1 MFKKIF
7 QGIHPPT
14 NKHFTAGK
22 PIKDLPLPE
31 KLYIS
36 THQNIGAASQPVVA
50 VGEKVRKGQVIA
62 QADAFV
68 SAPIHAPTS
77 GEIVDLISKSYS
89 PCGECEYIVLQPD
102 FQDNWLAGLNQPQAW
117 ESFSSDELKA
127 RIQAHGLV
135 GMGGAAFPT
144 HVKLQPPSSKQ
155 LEILVVNGAECE
167 PYLTADHR
175 TMLESA
181 TELFTGIAI
190 ILKIL
195 SLKQAYIGIE
205 SNKADAIAHLRQLNH
220 SENIQIVELPC
231 QYPQGAEKMLI
242 KTILQREIP
251 SGGLPMDVGVIVQNV
266 STLVAV
272 ARAVCQNIP
281 LIERTVTI
289 AGDCIA
295 EPQNVRAR
303 IGTTLQFAIEAC
315 GGFTQQPSKIL
326 LGGPMMGI
334 AQNSLNVPII
344 KSTCGILALSP
355 KLAEIP
361 AEHACIRCGSCVT
374 ACPMQLLPNMLIILG
389 ERRLFN
395 VAKEEY
401 NLLDCIECGCC
412 TFVCPAKRNI
422 VQYIRLL
429 KLLNA
434 QNNK

>member
-1 MFKKIF
+1 MFKNFF

-14 NKHFTAGK
+14 NKELTAQK

-36 THQNIGAASQPVVA
+36 THQNIGAPSQPLVSIGDSVL
-50 VGEKVRKGQVIA
+50 KGQVIA
-62 QADAFV
+62 KTNTLV

-77 GEIVDLISKSYS
+77 GKIIELISKSYS
-89 PCGECEYIVLQPD
+89 PCGECDYIVLQPD
-102 FQDNWLAGLNQPQAW
+102 LLDTWLPGLNAAQVWQNLSVP
-117 ESFSSDELKA
+117 ELKA
-127 RIQAHGLV
+127 RIQEYGLV

-144 HVKLQPPSSKQ
+144 HVKLSPPSNKS
-155 LEILVVNGAECE
+155 LDTLIVNGAECE

-181 TELFTGIAI
+181 SELLVGIEI
-190 ILKIL
+190 ILKVL
-195 SLKQAYIGIE
+195 SLKHAYIGIE
-205 SNKADAIAHLRQLNH
+205 SNKSDAITLLRELPHLD
-220 SENIQIVELPC
+220 NIKIVELPC
-231 QYPQGAEKMLI
+231 KYPQGAEKMLI

-266 STLVAV
+266 STLVAIT
-272 ARAVCQNIP
+272 RAVCQNIP
-281 LIERTVTI
+281 VIERTVTI

-295 EPQNVRAR
+295 QPQNIRAR
-303 IGTTLQFAIEAC
+303 IGTTLKFAIDAC
-315 GGFTQQPSKIL
+315 GGFTQQPAKIL
-326 LGGPMMGI
+326 LGGPMMGL
-334 AQNSLNVPII
+334 AQNNLNTPII

-355 KLAEIP
+355 KLAAIP
-361 AEHACIRCGSCVT
+361 TEHPCIRCGSCVT
-374 ACPMQLLPNMLIILG
+374 ACPMNLLPNMLSILG
-389 ERRLFN
+389 ERRLFAN
-395 VAKEEY
+395 AKEEY